1 MRANAAVTLTG
12 PGGVGKTRLALD
24 IASDPAA
31 YPPSGDGGA
40 APVDTVV
47 VDLAAVDRPERVGHA
62 VASTLGLRIRGD
74 RTSDDIA
81 EALAG
86 RELLLVLDNCEHV
99 AVACRDLVVAVRRR
113 ADGVRV
119 LATSRVTLHV
129 PGEYVVR
136 LQPLPVPRDAAD
148 LDALRR
154 QPAVQAFLEHA
165 RRRRADFDLDHADA
179 ADLVEVLRRLDGLPL
194 GIELAARQ
202 VAVMPVR
209 AVRERLDRAL
219 DLVTGAPGREDD
231 RQRSLRATIASS
243 YRLLGEPERRLL
255 RALAPF
261 PGGVDLAGVEHL
273 AAVVA
278 PDRDPLDLL
287 HPLVD
292 SSLLVTDAAAGRYRL
307 LFTVRAFLL
316 DELVAEGERD
326 AAEDRFLARS
336 VDLAREIAAEMMGP
350 DEPAADRRLR
360 AELDNLR
367 AARDVAEARGRQDV
381 RVALTL
387 ELEEA
392 ATWRDLREL
401 WFWAY
406 ELVEDPRLADHPER
420 PRMLGAAA
428 EAARLRGDLDLA
440 DRWSQEALALAGP
453 DADPRTV
460 CRAYSA
466 AASVAHFRG
475 DFAHASELWVRS
487 EEGRRWDT
495 GAWLA
500 SAALAAG
507 YGGDHER
514 ATVLLAQARARTSS
528 ADSHRA
534 FAAYVDGEL
543 RAATSAEQ
551 AIACYL
557 EAITLARRAGATF
570 VEGVA
575 GVALASA
582 RLRAGDLAG
591 AADGLAGLIVM
602 WRRTGQNTQ
611 LWTTVR
617 NSAALLA
624 AAGRPRVAALLLVT
638 ADAEPGAAV
647 VDSRIARSSSRIF
660 TPLEGLV
667 DEAELAVVRTEAA
680 TLGPYAVLDLA
691 VAELRSVAG

>member
-1 MRANAAVTLTG
+1 M
-12 PGGVGKTRLALD
+12 
-24 IASDPAA
+24 
-31 YPPSGDGGA
+31 
-40 APVDTVV
+40 
-47 VDLAAVDRPERVGHA
+47 
-62 VASTLGLRIRGD
+62 
-74 RTSDDIA
+74 
-81 EALAG
+81 
-86 RELLLVLDNCEHV
+86 LVLDNCEHV
-99 AVACRDLVVAVRRR
+99 ADACRDLVVAVRRR
-113 ADGVRV
+113 ADAVRV

-148 LDALRR
+148 PDALRR
-154 QPAVQAFLEHA
+154 QPAVRAFLEHA
-165 RRRRADFDLDHADA
+165 RRRRADVELDDADA
-179 ADLVEVLRRLDGLPL
+179 ADLVEILRRLDGLPL

-202 VAVMPVR
+202 VSVMPVR

-219 DLVTGAPGREDD
+219 DLVSGAPGREDD

-243 YRLLGEPERRLL
+243 YRLLGDSERRLL

-273 AAVVA
+273 AATVA

-292 SSLLVTDAAAGRYRL
+292 SSLLSTDAAAGRYRL
-307 LFTVRAFLL
+307 LFTVRAYLL

-326 AAEDRFLARS
+326 AAEERFLDRS
-336 VDLAREIAAEMMGP
+336 LHLAREIAAEMMGP

-381 RVALTL
+381 RIDLTL

-401 WFWAY
+401 WSWAY
-406 ELVEDPRLADHPER
+406 ELAEDSRLAAHPER
-420 PRMLGAAA
+420 PRVLGAAA

-453 DADPRTV
+453 DADPMSV

-475 DFAHASELWVRS
+475 DFARASELWVRS

-514 ATVLLAQARARTSS
+514 AAALLAQARSRSSS
-528 ADSHRA
+528 AASHRA

-543 RAATSAEQ
+543 RASSAPEE
-551 AIACYL
+551 AVACYV
-557 EAITLARRAGATF
+557 EAIELGRRTGATF

-582 RLRAGDLAG
+582 RLRTGDIVG

-617 NSAALLA
+617 NAAALLA
-624 AAGRPRVAALLLVT
+624 AAGRPRTAALLLVT

-647 VDSRIARSSSRIF
+647 VDQRIARSSSRIF

-667 DEAELAVVRTEAA
+667 DEAELPGLRAEAER
-680 TLGPYAVLDLA
+680 LGPHGVLDLA
-691 VAELRSVAG
+691 VAELRSVAGVNPGIGSGVSPGVSPGISPAP

>member
-1 MRANAAVTLTG
+1 M
-12 PGGVGKTRLALD
+12 
-24 IASDPAA
+24 
-31 YPPSGDGGA
+31 
-40 APVDTVV
+40 
-47 VDLAAVDRPERVGHA
+47 
-62 VASTLGLRIRGD
+62 
-74 RTSDDIA
+74 
-81 EALAG
+81 
-86 RELLLVLDNCEHV
+86 
-99 AVACRDLVVAVRRR
+99 AVRRR
-113 ADGVRV
+113 AATVRV

-136 LQPLPVPRDAAD
+136 LQPLPVPRDTVD

-165 RRRRADFDLDHADA
+165 RRRRADFDLDAADA

-202 VAVMPVR
+202 VSVMPLR

-219 DLVTGAPGREDD
+219 DLATGAPGREDD

-273 AAVVA
+273 AAIVA
-278 PDRDPLDLL
+278 PESDSLDLL

-326 AAEDRFLARS
+326 AAEERFLERS
-336 VDLAREIAAEMMGP
+336 VDLAGEIAAEMMGL

-401 WFWAY
+401 WSWAY
-406 ELVEDPRLADHPER
+406 ELAEDPRLTDHPER
-420 PRMLGAAA
+420 PRVLGAAA

-453 DADPRTV
+453 DADPMTV

-475 DFAHASELWVRS
+475 DFARASELWERS

-514 ATVLLAQARARTSS
+514 ATDLLARARARTSS

-543 RAATSAEQ
+543 RAATSPDQ

-557 EAITLARRAGATF
+557 EAIALARRAGATF

-582 RLRAGDLAG
+582 RFRTGDLVG

-617 NSAALLA
+617 NAAALLA
-624 AAGRPRVAALLLVT
+624 AADRPRAAALLLVA

-647 VDSRIARSSSRIF
+647 VDQRIARSSSRIF
-660 TPLEGLV
+660 TALEGLV

-680 TLGPYAVLDLA
+680 ALGPSAVLDLA